1 MNLLMNARFY
11 ITHDIRGSLLFKLI
25 FVYLCNDYIQMQ
37 KFVCIHIVICILII
51 DIVYVLFDYTK
62 KKQLV
67 YRGF

>member
-1 MNLLMNARFY
+1 
-11 ITHDIRGSLLFKLI
+11 
-25 FVYLCNDYIQMQ
+25 MQ

-51 DIVYVLFDYTK
+51 DIIYVLFDYTK